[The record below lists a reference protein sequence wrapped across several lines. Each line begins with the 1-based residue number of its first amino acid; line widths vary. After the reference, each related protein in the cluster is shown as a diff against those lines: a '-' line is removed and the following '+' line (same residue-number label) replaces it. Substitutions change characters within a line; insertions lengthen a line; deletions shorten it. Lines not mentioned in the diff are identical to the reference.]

1 MLSAHIKRPDQTEVQ
16 RIARANLERH
26 LSPAF
31 VGSETVAAAPRAAVI
46 YCSQC
51 GGEFP
56 DAKGGLS
63 SCDNHAGMLDHSR
76 IDAEY
81 LKHKLSDA
89 FGQRAADRTSLLEM
103 RLREATG
110 QVF

>member
-1 MLSAHIKRPDQTEVQ
+1 MQSAHITKPTQTEVQ

-26 LSPAF
+26 ISPEF
-31 VGSETVAAAPRAAVI
+31 VGSETAAAAPRPAVI

-63 SCDNHAGMLDHSR
+63 SCENHAGMLDHSR

-89 FGQRAADRTSLLEM
+89 FGQRAADRTMAREIA
-103 RLREATG
+103 LRAATG
-110 QVF
+110 QVA